1 MSKLVRQA
9 GTDLATPPPP
19 VDTMMIVTT
28 DEVPGHRII
37 KVLGLVRGNTV
48 RTRNLGADF
57 LAGLRNLVGGEV
69 NQYTRM
75 LSQSREQALDRMRGE
90 AYNRG
95 ANAVVALRITTSTV
109 MQGAAEILAY
119 GTAVIVEPPP
129 GAAQ

>member
-1 MSKLVRQA
+1 MSEQLVRHA
-9 GTDLATPPPP
+9 GTALSHDSEREMLLATS
-19 VDTMMIVTT
+19 DTIPGYRIV
-28 DEVPGHRII
+28 

-75 LSQSREQALDRMRGE
+75 LAQSREQALDRMR
-90 AYNRG
+90 AHALRRG

-119 GTAVIVEPPP
+119 GTGVVVEPE
-129 GAAQ
+129 